1 MKGRETIKCQTAG
14 HVVEEVAVILA
25 ASGMEVLG
33 EWRRFESVSEEVRR
47 DECSQGRRW

>member
-1 MKGRETIKCQTAG
+1 MA
-14 HVVEEVAVILA
+14 EEVAVTLA

-33 EWRRFESVSEEVRR
+33 EWKRLENVVEEVRR